1 MTEWVPRNKY
11 EVAPGLFI
19 GSEIGD
25 IDREVK
31 VLMKEWFGGNQE
43 SFRKIQELHDRRRE
57 LMLPKRLRN
66 WKE

>member
-11 EVAPGLFI
+11 EVAPGLFV

-31 VLMKEWFGGNQE
+31 VLMKEWLGGNQE
-43 SFRKIQELHDRRRE
+43 SFRKMQELYDRRRE
-57 LMLPKRLRN
+57 LMIPKRLRS

>member
-1 MTEWVPRNKY
+1 MTFENKY

-31 VLMKEWFGGNQE
+31 VLMKEWLNGNQE
-43 SFRKIQELHDRRRE
+43 SFHKIQKLYDRRRE
-57 LMLPKRLRN
+57 LMLPKRMR
-66 WKE
+66 KT